1 MLKKENRLTKKK
13 DFDEVYKKGRGLK
26 ADSLFLKIFDNQG
39 NPTKFGI
46 VISKKVSKKA
56 VTRNKIKRVIR
67 EIIKNIDFKEGFKII
82 IIVYPSIKEKG
93 FNGIKEEINY
103 LFKKAKCLNL

>member
-13 DFDEVYKKGRGLK
+13 DFDRVYKKGRGIRS
-26 ADSLFLKIFDNQG
+26 DSLFLKILENDKEK
-39 NPTKFGI
+39 TRIGI

-56 VTRNKIKRVIR
+56 VERNKIKRRIR
-67 EIIKNIDFKEGFKII
+67 EIVRKMDFCKGFD
-82 IIVYPSIKEKG
+82 IIVVAYPNAKEKD
-93 FNGIKEEINY
+93 FEGIKQEIIY